1 MFLSKLNKTLFVS
14 GGSFSMGNTSDEAE
28 EKENHVHQ
36 VDVHDFYIC
45 PYLVTQALWLDVM
58 GQNPSHFIGDDNPV
72 ENVSW
77 LDCVEFCNKY
87 SIRWGFSPCYQIDGE
102 KVKLMNGGKG
112 GFRLPT
118 EEEWEFAA
126 RGGNLSRGF
135 KYAGSNDVHEVAW
148 CDSNEYDGTHPVGK
162 KKPNELGLYDMS
174 GNVWEWCWNQA
185 GDDYFCTEQDA
196 KYMNDRDTY
205 RIIRGGSWSEEAYRC
220 RVSTRGCDAPDLRC
234 EFIGLRLVLNK

>member
-1 MFLSKLNKTLFVS
+1 
-14 GGSFSMGNTSDEAE
+14 MGNASEEVE

-77 LDCVEFCNKY
+77 LDGVEFCNKY
-87 SIRWGFSPCYQIDGE
+87 SIRWGFSPCYQIDCD

-126 RGGNLSRGF
+126 RGGNLSHGF

-174 GNVWEWCWNQA
+174 GNVWEWCSDWYGSYSSGSQTNPTGA
-185 GDDYFCTEQDA
+185 ESGS
-196 KYMNDRDTY
+196 KRVL
-205 RIIRGGSWSEEAYRC
+205 RGGNLAEDVRGC
-220 RVSTRGCDAPDLRC
+220 RVSNRASREPDLPN
-234 EFIGLRLVLNK
+234 ISVGLRLALVVL